1 MFQLF
6 TSWFATAAAQAG
18 HVRLMMLEFLFGL
31 MHKKVA
37 GGGGSKH
44 HSIVFSVGTKKLNK
58 SSYFSGS

>member
-18 HVRLMMLEFLFGL
+18 HVKLMMLAFLFGL

-37 GGGGSKH
+37 GSGGGSKH
-44 HSIVFSVGTKKLNK
+44 HSIAFFCRNSLIFSN
-58 SSYFSGS
+58 

>member
-6 TSWFATAAAQAG
+6 TSWFATAAGLAG
-18 HVRLMMLEFLFGL
+18 NVRLMMLAFLFGL

-44 HSIVFSVGTKKLNK
+44 HIIVFSVRSKKLDK
-58 SSYFSGS
+58 SSDFPNS